1 MLSTRITT
9 TDRNILSHRFIPET
23 TRHLLEK
30 RTENN
35 KKFGKLEITAPLV
48 NRDDDDESDGDSSD
62 AKLETRNI
70 IAGFL
75 LDTSGSM
82 QGPKIQNAVNTIR
95 KFIEVIR
102 TERNGKTTIPIR
114 AWIYVITFN
123 DKSNLEI
130 PFQEITDQ
138 TIPEI
143 NKKLDK
149 IRTDGTTSYEEA
161 FKTQTRVLDEIMNQL
176 DNEAAAA
183 AAATGEEQKQQH
195 YHLIRFF
202 ETDGEI
208 TIGTRDTKV
217 LYNMMRQFTPPR
229 NVRVTSE
236 YYTIGYGADV
246 DLKSLKELSGPYEP
260 MTDDDTHADTHASAS
275 ASDTATSAA
284 TSASASTAA
293 SAPASAP
300 ASAATSAPETAPE
313 TAPEPAV
320 GGRNP
325 RRNPRRTP
333 PSTLVTILK
342 PADIGLQMGD
352 ILFKLIMRYGTH
364 VEVSVSSQ
372 EGIVEIFEYQTHV
385 WSSSTTLHSMFH
397 GEKKQLWIQYTPT
410 AAAATATATAVNVKI
425 QYENQF
431 TGKQYTYVFVHEIHN
446 DVAFVPPS
454 SPPSLSTP
462 PESNIVFQKVYNLI
476 LGMVQIEILKMFRE
490 AEADRYDKNT
500 IVREAYKAKR
510 MLNEIDA
517 HSRLSFPNIAAFTAN
532 LMTDVKVII
541 GSTTIMDNKEEKM
554 LLHARRICSAEQD
567 VFSTGADVSK
577 KYVEFEE
584 DYEEEAKR
592 VIEEAKHERER
603 EHEREHEHDD
613 AADEPQDDDVFPSRI
628 HTQLPAHYHHRK
640 GHSNKKSELRTLCV
654 KIAIARNNKEDITA
668 TELYAQM
675 RRNQGHYYGGGEDD
689 EHHHQHLSDSDT
701 FSTPM
706 ADDVH
711 RQRRVGI
718 MRQMSSS

>member
-23 TRHLLEK
+23 TRPLLEK

-48 NRDDDDESDGDSSD
+48 NRDDDDD

-82 QGPKIQNAVNTIR
+82 QGPKILNAVNTIR
-95 KFIEVIR
+95 KFIEVIHV
-102 TERNGKTTIPIR
+102 ERNGKTTIPIR

-123 DKSNLEI
+123 DNSNLEI

-183 AAATGEEQKQQH
+183 ASAATGEEQKQQQH

-208 TIGTRDTKV
+208 TIGTRDTNV

-260 MTDDDTHADTHASAS
+260 MTDDDIHAPD
-275 ASDTATSAA
+275 
-284 TSASASTAA
+284 
-293 SAPASAP
+293 
-300 ASAATSAPETAPE
+300 SAPETA
-313 TAPEPAV
+313 V
-320 GGRNP
+320 GG
-325 RRNPRRTP
+325 RNPRRTP

-352 ILFKLIMRYGTH
+352 ILFKLITRYGTH

-410 AAAATATATAVNVKI
+410 AATATATAATAVNVKI

-431 TGKQYTYVFVHEIHN
+431 TGKQYTYVFVHKIHN
-446 DVAFVPPS
+446 DAAFVPPS

-584 DYEEEAKR
+584 DHEEEAKR
-592 VIEEAKHERER
+592 VIEEAKCER
-603 EHEREHEHDD
+603 EHEREHDDD

-668 TELYAQM
+668 KELYAQM
-675 RRNQGHYYGGGEDD
+675 RRNQGHYCGGGGEDD
-689 EHHHQHLSDSDT
+689 EHHHHHQHLSDSDT

>member
-102 TERNGKTTIPIR
+102 TERNGKTIPIR

-176 DNEAAAA
+176 DNEATAAT
-183 AAATGEEQKQQH
+183 AATGEEQKQQH

-246 DLKSLKELSGPYEP
+246 DLTSLKELSGPYEP
-260 MTDDDTHADTHASAS
+260 MTDDDTHADTSTSATHASAS
-275 ASDTATSAA
+275 ASDTHASDTHAA
-284 TSASASTAA
+284 TSASASA
-293 SAPASAP
+293 
-300 ASAATSAPETAPE
+300 SAPET
-313 TAPEPAV
+313 AV

-325 RRNPRRTP
+325 RRNPPVQIHKEIPRTTADNRRT
-333 PSTLVTILK
+333 T
-342 PADIGLQMGD
+342 Q
-352 ILFKLIMRYGTH
+352 
-364 VEVSVSSQ
+364 
-372 EGIVEIFEYQTHV
+372 
-385 WSSSTTLHSMFH
+385 
-397 GEKKQLWIQYTPT
+397 
-410 AAAATATATAVNVKI
+410 
-425 QYENQF
+425 
-431 TGKQYTYVFVHEIHN
+431 
-446 DVAFVPPS
+446 
-454 SPPSLSTP
+454 
-462 PESNIVFQKVYNLI
+462 
-476 LGMVQIEILKMFRE
+476 
-490 AEADRYDKNT
+490 
-500 IVREAYKAKR
+500 
-510 MLNEIDA
+510 
-517 HSRLSFPNIAAFTAN
+517 RLS
-532 LMTDVKVII
+532 LRR
-541 GSTTIMDNKEEKM
+541 GS
-554 LLHARRICSAEQD
+554 
-567 VFSTGADVSK
+567 
-577 KYVEFEE
+577 
-584 DYEEEAKR
+584 
-592 VIEEAKHERER
+592 
-603 EHEREHEHDD
+603 
-613 AADEPQDDDVFPSRI
+613 P
-628 HTQLPAHYHHRK
+628 
-640 GHSNKKSELRTLCV
+640 
-654 KIAIARNNKEDITA
+654 
-668 TELYAQM
+668 
-675 RRNQGHYYGGGEDD
+675 
-689 EHHHQHLSDSDT
+689 
-701 FSTPM
+701 
-706 ADDVH
+706 
-711 RQRRVGI
+711 
-718 MRQMSSS
+718 

>member
-1 MLSTRITT
+1 MLSTTITT
-9 TDRNILSHRFIPET
+9 TDSNILSHRFIPET
-23 TRHLLEK
+23 TRPLLEK

-48 NRDDDDESDGDSSD
+48 NRHDDNDDGGDT
-62 AKLETRNI
+62 KLQPRKI
-70 IAGFL
+70 IAGFV

-82 QGPKIQNAVNTIR
+82 QGTKILNAVNTVR
-95 KFIEVIR
+95 NFVDVIHA
-102 TERNGKTTIPIR
+102 ERNGKTIPIR
-114 AWIYVITFN
+114 AWIYLITFN
-123 DKSNLEI
+123 DNANLEI

-143 NKKLDK
+143 NRRLGR
-149 IRTDGTTSYEEA
+149 IRTDGSTSFEEA
-161 FKTQTRVLDEIMNQL
+161 FKKQTRVLDEIMIQL
-176 DNEAAAA
+176 DNEAAAG
-183 AAATGEEQKQQH
+183 GEEEQHQQHQQQH

-208 TIGTRDTKV
+208 TKGTTDTKL
-217 LYNMMRQFTPPR
+217 LYKMMRQFTPPQ

-236 YYTIGYGADV
+236 DYTIGYGADV

-260 MTDDDTHADTHASAS
+260 MTEDDDD
-275 ASDTATSAA
+275 DDDKDAA
-284 TSASASTAA
+284 TD
-293 SAPASAP
+293 
-300 ASAATSAPETAPE
+300 SAPESVAE
-313 TAPEPAV
+313 SVA
-320 GGRNP
+320 GGRN
-325 RRNPRRTP
+325 P

-342 PADIGLQMGD
+342 PADIGLQIGD

-364 VEVSVSSQ
+364 VVVSVSSE
-372 EGIVEIFEYQTHV
+372 EGTVEIFEYQKHV
-385 WSSSTTLHSMFH
+385 WSSSTTLHSLFH
-397 GEKKQLWIQYTPT
+397 GERKQLWIQYTPT
-410 AAAATATATAVNVKI
+410 TTATTTAVNVKI

-431 TGKQYTYVFVHEIHN
+431 TGKQYTYKFVHEIHN
-446 DVAFVPPS
+446 DAAFVPPS
-454 SPPSLSTP
+454 PLSIE
-462 PESNIVFQKVYNLI
+462 PESTIVFQQTYNLI

-490 AEADRYDKNT
+490 AEADHYDKNT

-541 GSTTIMDNKEEKM
+541 GSTTIIDSRQEKM

-577 KYVEFEE
+577 KYVECEE

-592 VIEEAKHERER
+592 VMEEAKREQ
-603 EHEREHEHDD
+603 EQGQGQEQDPDDD
-613 AADEPQDDDVFPSRI
+613 AADAADETQDDVFHSRI
-628 HTQLPAHYHHRK
+628 PTQLPPHYHNRHHYGR
-640 GHSNKKSELRTLCV
+640 GRHSIKQSEVRTLCV
-654 KIAIARNNKEDITA
+654 KIAIARNNKEDTTA
-668 TELYAQM
+668 KELYAQM
-675 RRNQGHYYGGGEDD
+675 RRNQGHYYGGNGGNGGDDDD
-689 EHHHQHLSDSDT
+689 EHHHHHRLTDEDT

-706 ADDVH
+706 ADDVYW
-711 RQRRVGI
+711 QRRVGM

>member
-1 MLSTRITT
+1 MLSTKITT
-9 TDRNILSHRFIPET
+9 TDGNILSHRFIPET
-23 TRHLLEK
+23 TRPLLEK

-35 KKFGKLEITAPLV
+35 KKFGRLEITTPLI
-48 NRDDDDESDGDSSD
+48 NRHDDRDDDRDDET
-62 AKLETRNI
+62 KLQPHNL

-82 QGPKIQNAVNTIR
+82 QGTKILNAVNTIR
-95 KFIEVIR
+95 NFVDVIHA
-102 TERNGKTTIPIR
+102 ERNGKTIQRQPIR
-114 AWIYVITFN
+114 AWIYLITFN
-123 DKSNLEI
+123 DNANLEI

-143 NKKLDK
+143 NRRLNR
-149 IRTDGTTSYEEA
+149 IRPDGSTSFEEA
-161 FKTQTRVLDEIMNQL
+161 FKKQTSVLDEIMIQL
-176 DNEAAAA
+176 DNEAASAA
-183 AAATGEEQKQQH
+183 GDEKEPPH

-208 TIGTRDTKV
+208 TKGTTDVKL
-217 LYNMMRQFTPPR
+217 LYKMMRQFTPPA
-229 NVRVTSE
+229 NIRVTSE
-236 YYTIGYGADV
+236 DYTIGYGSDV
-246 DLKSLKELSGPYEP
+246 DLRSLKELSGPYEP
-260 MTDDDTHADTHASAS
+260 MTHDDDAHNTHASAHNT
-275 ASDTATSAA
+275 SD
-284 TSASASTAA
+284 
-293 SAPASAP
+293 
-300 ASAATSAPETAPE
+300 SAPETA
-313 TAPEPAV
+313 V
-320 GGRNP
+320 GG
-325 RRNPRRTP
+325 RNPRRTP

-342 PADIGLQMGD
+342 PADIGLQIGD
-352 ILFKLIMRYGTH
+352 ILFKLIMRFGTH
-364 VEVSVSSQ
+364 VVVSVSSE

-385 WSSSTTLHSMFH
+385 WSSSTTLHSLFH
-397 GEKKQLWIQYTPT
+397 GERKQLWIQYTPT
-410 AAAATATATAVNVKI
+410 ATAATTATAVNVKI

-431 TGKQYTYVFVHEIHN
+431 TGKQYTYKFVHEIHN
-446 DVAFVPPS
+446 DAAFVPPS
-454 SPPSLSTP
+454 QPSQPSPLSIE
-462 PESNIVFQKVYNLI
+462 PESTIVFQQTYNLI

-541 GSTTIMDNKEEKM
+541 GSTTIIDSRQEKM

-584 DYEEEAKR
+584 DHEEEAKR
-592 VIEEAKHERER
+592 VIEEAKREQEQGRDQER
-603 EHEREHEHDD
+603 EHDDDDEAD
-613 AADEPQDDDVFPSRI
+613 AADETQDDVFHSRI
-628 HTQLPAHYHHRK
+628 PTQLPPHHRHHHHH
-640 GHSNKKSELRTLCV
+640 GRGRHSIKQSEVRTLCV

-668 TELYAQM
+668 KELYAQM
-675 RRNQGHYYGGGEDD
+675 RRNQGHYYGGGDGDDD
-689 EHHHQHLSDSDT
+689 EHHHHHRLTDEDT

-706 ADDVH
+706 ADDVY
-711 RQRRVGI
+711 RQRRVGM

>member
-102 TERNGKTTIPIR
+102 TERNGKTIPIR

-246 DLKSLKELSGPYEP
+246 DLTSLKELSGPYEP
-260 MTDDDTHADTHASAS
+260 MTDDDTHADTHASDTH
-275 ASDTATSAA
+275 ASDTHNTHASDTHAATSADTSA
-284 TSASASTAA
+284 HNTSASASAHNT
-293 SAPASAP
+293 P
-300 ASAATSAPETAPE
+300 TSAPETAPE
-313 TAPEPAV
+313 TAV

-342 PADIGLQMGD
+342 PADIGFHMGD

-385 WSSSTTLHSMFH
+385 
-397 GEKKQLWIQYTPT
+397 
-410 AAAATATATAVNVKI
+410 
-425 QYENQF
+425 
-431 TGKQYTYVFVHEIHN
+431 
-446 DVAFVPPS
+446 
-454 SPPSLSTP
+454 
-462 PESNIVFQKVYNLI
+462 
-476 LGMVQIEILKMFRE
+476 
-490 AEADRYDKNT
+490 
-500 IVREAYKAKR
+500 
-510 MLNEIDA
+510 
-517 HSRLSFPNIAAFTAN
+517 
-532 LMTDVKVII
+532 
-541 GSTTIMDNKEEKM
+541 GS
-554 LLHARRICSAEQD
+554 
-567 VFSTGADVSK
+567 
-577 KYVEFEE
+577 
-584 DYEEEAKR
+584 
-592 VIEEAKHERER
+592 
-603 EHEREHEHDD
+603 
-613 AADEPQDDDVFPSRI
+613 
-628 HTQLPAHYHHRK
+628 
-640 GHSNKKSELRTLCV
+640 
-654 KIAIARNNKEDITA
+654 
-668 TELYAQM
+668 
-675 RRNQGHYYGGGEDD
+675 
-689 EHHHQHLSDSDT
+689 
-701 FSTPM
+701 
-706 ADDVH
+706 
-711 RQRRVGI
+711 
-718 MRQMSSS
+718 

>member
-1 MLSTRITT
+1 
-9 TDRNILSHRFIPET
+9 
-23 TRHLLEK
+23 
-30 RTENN
+30 
-35 KKFGKLEITAPLV
+35 
-48 NRDDDDESDGDSSD
+48 
-62 AKLETRNI
+62 
-70 IAGFL
+70 
-75 LDTSGSM
+75 
-82 QGPKIQNAVNTIR
+82 
-95 KFIEVIR
+95 
-102 TERNGKTTIPIR
+102 
-114 AWIYVITFN
+114 
-123 DKSNLEI
+123 
-130 PFQEITDQ
+130 
-138 TIPEI
+138 
-143 NKKLDK
+143 
-149 IRTDGTTSYEEA
+149 
-161 FKTQTRVLDEIMNQL
+161 
-176 DNEAAAA
+176 
-183 AAATGEEQKQQH
+183 
-195 YHLIRFF
+195 
-202 ETDGEI
+202 
-208 TIGTRDTKV
+208 
-217 LYNMMRQFTPPR
+217 
-229 NVRVTSE
+229 
-236 YYTIGYGADV
+236 
-246 DLKSLKELSGPYEP
+246 
-260 MTDDDTHADTHASAS
+260 
-275 ASDTATSAA
+275 
-284 TSASASTAA
+284 
-293 SAPASAP
+293 
-300 ASAATSAPETAPE
+300 
-313 TAPEPAV
+313 
-320 GGRNP
+320 
-325 RRNPRRTP
+325 
-333 PSTLVTILK
+333 
-342 PADIGLQMGD
+342 
-352 ILFKLIMRYGTH
+352 MRYGTH

-410 AAAATATATAVNVKI
+410 AATTTATATAVNVKI

-431 TGKQYTYVFVHEIHN
+431 IGKQYTYVFVHEIHN

-592 VIEEAKHERER
+592 VIEEAKHEREHEH

-668 TELYAQM
+668 KELYAQM